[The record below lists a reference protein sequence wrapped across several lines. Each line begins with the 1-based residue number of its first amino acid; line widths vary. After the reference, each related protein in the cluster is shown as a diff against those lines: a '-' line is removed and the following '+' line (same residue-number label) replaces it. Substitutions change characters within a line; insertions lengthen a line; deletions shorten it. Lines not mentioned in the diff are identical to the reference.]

1 MAEKAKKEDALIAKY
16 RARLEEE
23 FSGKKPKAREA
34 GASGRDEKKQA
45 YTANYISFKKEL
57 LPKHLSLYEKLCNT
71 AEKIL
76 KISPD
81 KKKAAELKE
90 QLDLCHLATT
100 PAGTYSLAI
109 LAFIISAV
117 SISLLGY
124 VLFKSMFF
132 IIYAVMFGAV
142 LMAALMK
149 LPEFFSNS
157 WRLKASNQMVQ
168 CIFYVATYMR
178 HTSNLELAI
187 KFAAD
192 HLSAPLSLDLRKVLW
207 DVETERY
214 GTIRESLDNYLQT
227 WEKWNSEF
235 IEAFHLIEGSLLE
248 PSDDRRLG
256 MVDKALSVMLEETY
270 EKMLRYAHELKGP
283 ITMLYMLGIIL
294 PVLGLVILPLVAS
307 FMTSDVNP
315 YTLAMYIA
323 LLYNITLPLII
334 YYAGKMVLAKR
345 PTGYGETDISEEN
358 PELKKY
364 KKVIIRL
371 GKSETEINP
380 ALIAITIAALLLI
393 IGLLPMLLGAT
404 TPKEALTQEPYFD
417 ESLQVKFLDYRMKKD
432 SLTGPYGLGAAV
444 ISLLVPLGI
453 GLGIGIYYK
462 IKSSKIIKI
471 RENTKKLEDEF
482 SSALFQLGNRLGD
495 GIPAEMA
502 FGKVAEQT
510 KGTTTGEFFTTVSM
524 NIRRLG
530 MGLQQ
535 AIFDPAKGALI
546 YFPSTII
553 ESTMKVLIESSRK
566 GPRIASEAIINVS
579 EYIKQIHRVNERLK
593 DLMADII
600 SDMKQQTHI
609 LAPAIAGIVV
619 GITSMIVTI
628 LGRLSQNL
636 ASITTGA
643 GTGSI
648 GTQGLMNLFGEG
660 IPTYY
665 FQIIVGLYVVEIVYI
680 LTILT
685 NGIENGAD
693 RLGEE
698 YSIGNNMVSSTII
711 YCVISLIVIVMFN
724 AIATV
729 IMGTLN
735 VGVPGVTG

>member
-1 MAEKAKKEDALIAKY
+1 MAEKEVKKEDALIAKY

-34 GASGRDEKKQA
+34 AEAGTDKKQA
-45 YTANYISFKKEL
+45 YTANYTNFKKEL

-71 AEKIL
+71 GEKIL

-81 KKKAAELKE
+81 KKKAEELKE
-90 QLDLCHLATT
+90 QLDLCHLAAT
-100 PAGTYSLAI
+100 PTGTYSLAI
-109 LAFIISAV
+109 LAFIISTV
-117 SISLLGY
+117 PISLAGY
-124 VLFKSMFF
+124 VLFQSMFF

-149 LPEFFSNS
+149 LPEFFANN

-192 HLSAPLSLDLRKVLW
+192 HLAAPLSLDLRKVLW

-214 GTIRESLDNYLQT
+214 GSIRESLDSYLQT
-227 WEKWNSEF
+227 WQKWNTEF
-235 IEAFHLIEGSLLE
+235 IEAFHLIEGSLME
-248 PSDDRRLG
+248 PSDDRRLA
-256 MVDKALSVMLEETY
+256 MVDKALNVMLEETY

-307 FMTSDVNP
+307 FMTTDVKP

-364 KKVIIRL
+364 KKVIIRI
-371 GKSETEINP
+371 GKSEALVSP
-380 ALIAITIAALLLI
+380 AFIAAVVAAVLLLA
-393 IGLLPMLLGAT
+393 GLIPLMLGASI
-404 TPKEALTQEPYFD
+404 PKEALVLEPYFD
-417 ESLQVKFLDYRMKKD
+417 ESLQVKFLDYRQERAGGG
-432 SLTGPYGLGAAV
+432 LIGPYGLGAAV
-444 ISLLVPLGI
+444 LSLLVPLAI

-462 IKSSKIIKI
+462 IKSSKVIKI
-471 RENTKKLEDEF
+471 RENTKNLEDEF

-495 GIPAEMA
+495 GMPAELA
-502 FGKVAEQT
+502 FGKVAEAT
-510 KGTTTGEFFTTVSM
+510 KGAATGDFFALVST
-524 NIRRLG
+524 NIRSLG
-530 MGLQQ
+530 MGLKQ
-535 AIFDPAKGALI
+535 AIFDPEKGALT

-636 ASITTGA
+636 TAITASGGA
-643 GTGSI
+643 ETSSSY
-648 GTQGLMNLFGEG
+648 QGLLTLFGEG
-660 IPTYY
+660 IPT
-665 FQIIVGLYVVEIVYI
+665 
-680 LTILT
+680 
-685 NGIENGAD
+685 
-693 RLGEE
+693 
-698 YSIGNNMVSSTII
+698 
-711 YCVISLIVIVMFN
+711 
-724 AIATV
+724 
-729 IMGTLN
+729 
-735 VGVPGVTG
+735 

>member
-1 MAEKAKKEDALIAKY
+1 MAEKDVKKEDALIAKY

-23 FSGKKPKAREA
+23 FSGKKPK
-34 GASGRDEKKQA
+34 DEKKHA
-45 YTANYISFKKEL
+45 YTANYINFKKEL
-57 LPKHLSLYEKLCNT
+57 LPKHLSLYERLCNT
-71 AEKIL
+71 SEKIL
-76 KISPD
+76 KIAPD
-81 KKKAAELKE
+81 KKKAEDLKE
-90 QLDLCHLATT
+90 QLGLCHLAAT
-100 PAGTYSLAI
+100 PAGTYSLAV
-109 LAFIISAV
+109 LAFIISTV
-117 SISLLGY
+117 SISLTGY

-132 IIYAVMFGAV
+132 IIYAVMFGGV

-192 HLSAPLSLDLRKVLW
+192 HLAAPLSLDLRKVLW

-227 WEKWNSEF
+227 WQKWNSEF

-256 MVDKALSVMLEETY
+256 MVDKALNVMLEETY

-294 PVLGLVILPLVAS
+294 PVLGLVILPLIAS
-307 FMTSDVNP
+307 FMTNDVKP

-323 LLYNITLPLII
+323 LLYNITMPLIL

-364 KKVIIRL
+364 KNVIIRI
-371 GKSETEINP
+371 GKTETTVSP
-380 ALIAITIAALLLI
+380 ALIAITIAAVLLI
-393 IGLLPMLLGAT
+393 IGLIPMILGAT
-404 TPKEALTQEPYFD
+404 IHKEALVLEPYFD
-417 ESLQVKFLDYRMKKD
+417 ESLQVKFLDYKKERAGEG
-432 SLTGPYGLGAAV
+432 LIGPYGLGAAV
-444 ISLLVPLGI
+444 ISLLVPLAI

-462 IKSSKIIKI
+462 IKSSKVIKI
-471 RENTKKLEDEF
+471 REKTKKLEDEF

-495 GIPAEMA
+495 GMPAEMA

-510 KGTTTGEFFTTVSM
+510 KGTTSGDFFAMVST

-535 AIFDPAKGALI
+535 AIFDPTKGALI

-566 GPRIASEAIINVS
+566 GPLIASEAIINVS

-628 LGRLSQNL
+628 LGKLSQNL
-636 ASITTGA
+636 ASITTAGGVGGA
-643 GTGSI
+643 Q
-648 GTQGLMNLFGEG
+648 TQGLMTLFGEG

-665 FQIIVGLYVVEIVYI
+665 FQIIVGIYVVEIVYI

-698 YSIGNNMVSSTII
+698 YSIGSNMVSSTII

-729 IMGTLN
+729 IMGSLS
-735 VGVPGVTG
+735 VGAPGVTG